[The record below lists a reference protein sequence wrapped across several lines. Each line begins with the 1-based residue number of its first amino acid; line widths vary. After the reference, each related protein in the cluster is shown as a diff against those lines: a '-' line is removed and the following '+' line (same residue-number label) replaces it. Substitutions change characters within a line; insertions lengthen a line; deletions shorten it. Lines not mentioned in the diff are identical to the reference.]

1 MPGAWIIFHSS
12 DASLPKNLVMVVS
25 PPEPQKYGKI
35 TLMGNF
41 RKIILTWWISCWI
54 LTIHIAEGFCM
65 TMIIFNS
72 ASTLFLS
79 SPYWTSFNAR
89 LPNLVQNNLFWGKT
103 CQHCS
108 LWFYIDLFLCWIINA
123 NHACLQ
129 KTFKNNHTHT
139 HNPCRMTVS
148 WHIHIHTM
156 HICLYSCIYS
166 MGKCAA
172 NLKKVKV
179 QLEIPQHGNDDLQI
193 PATRLEGNN

>member
-1 MPGAWIIFHSS
+1 MLPLEKESMNQRGTRGILGSMLLFGGVPRMIISNDLSYYDQGTVPGAWIIFHSS

-41 RKIILTWWISCWI
+41 RKIILTWRISCWI
-54 LTIHIAEGFCM
+54 LTIHIAEGFRM

-72 ASTLFLS
+72 ASTWFLS

-108 LWFYIDLFLCWIINA
+108 PLFYIDLF
-123 NHACLQ
+123 
-129 KTFKNNHTHT
+129 
-139 HNPCRMTVS
+139 
-148 WHIHIHTM
+148 
-156 HICLYSCIYS
+156 
-166 MGKCAA
+166 CA
-172 NLKKVKV
+172 
-179 QLEIPQHGNDDLQI
+179 G
-193 PATRLEGNN
+193 

>member
-1 MPGAWIIFHSS
+1 MKWFTAPTNSWNFFNMLPLEKESMNQRGLRVETVPCYFSGGENQEWSSQRDLSYDQGTVPGAWIIFHSS

-54 LTIHIAEGFCM
+54 LTIHIAEGVCM

-139 HNPCRMTVS
+139 
-148 WHIHIHTM
+148 
-156 HICLYSCIYS
+156 
-166 MGKCAA
+166 
-172 NLKKVKV
+172 
-179 QLEIPQHGNDDLQI
+179 
-193 PATRLEGNN
+193 